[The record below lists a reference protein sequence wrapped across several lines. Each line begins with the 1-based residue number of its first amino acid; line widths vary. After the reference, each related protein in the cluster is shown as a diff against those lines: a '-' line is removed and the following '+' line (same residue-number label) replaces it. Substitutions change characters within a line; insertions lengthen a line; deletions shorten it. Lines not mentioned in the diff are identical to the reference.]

1 MATAI
6 THVLTWLR
14 GEQVGKD
21 SEGNV
26 YYQER
31 RIPKVGRRRRLVIY
45 NGGDEASRIPPEWH
59 AWLHYTVDYTP
70 DPNKVTVKPWQQDH
84 LPNLTG
90 TYEAYRPPGHTLEG
104 GRRSAATGDYEPWTP
119 N

>member
-6 THVLTWLR
+6 THVLSWFK
-14 GEQVGKD
+14 GEQVGVD
-21 SEGNV
+21 SEGNK

-31 RIPKVGRRRRLVIY
+31 REPTGRRQKRWVIY
-45 NGGDEASRIPPEWH
+45 QGEDEASRIPPEWH
-59 AWLHYTVDYTP
+59 AWLHYTVNQRP
-70 DPNKVTVKPWQQDH
+70 NPNKNGIKPWQQEH

-90 TYEAYRPPGHTLEG
+90 TEAAYRPPGPTLEG
-104 GRRSAATGDYEPWTP
+104 GRRSAATGDYEPWIP

>member
-14 GEQVGKD
+14 GEQVGED
-21 SEGNV
+21 SDGNV

-31 RIPKVGRRRRLVIY
+31 RIPKGRRRRRWVVY
-45 NGGDEASRIPPEWH
+45 KGPDEASRIPPEWH
-59 AWLHYTVDYTP
+59 AWLHYTVDAIP
-70 DPNKVTVKPWQQDH
+70 DPNKLTVKPWQQDH
-84 LPNLTG
+84 LHNRDGCRVSPPG
-90 TYEAYRPPGHTLEG
+90 TYA
-104 GRRSAATGDYEPWTP
+104 RRRAAFGSDGDYQPWTP